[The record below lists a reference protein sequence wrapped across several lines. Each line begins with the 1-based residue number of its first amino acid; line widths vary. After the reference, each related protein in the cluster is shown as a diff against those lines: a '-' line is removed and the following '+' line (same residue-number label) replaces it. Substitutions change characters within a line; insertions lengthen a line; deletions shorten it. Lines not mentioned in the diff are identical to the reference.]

1 MQRSA
6 GILLP
11 ISSLPSPYGIG
22 CFSQEAYD
30 FVDWLKEAGQTYWQ
44 ILPLGVTSY
53 GDSPY
58 QSFSAFAGNPYFISL
73 DALVEEG
80 VLTADECK
88 KAHFGRKAD
97 DINYSRLYTER
108 GRLLRLAYSR
118 SDIGHNE
125 VFTAFCE
132 KNKWWLDDFA
142 LFMAVKDR
150 FEGKPWIEWAEDI
163 RLRWQPA
170 MDYYRRELYF
180 EVEYH
185 KYLQFKFDEQWRRLK
200 AYANSKGIRIIG
212 DIPIYVALDSA
223 DAWAN
228 PGLFQLDQ
236 ENLPTAVAGVP
247 PDGFSPTGQLWG
259 NPLYRWEAHRAT
271 GYQWWI
277 TRLWYCFELYDVVRI
292 DHFRGF
298 DEYFSIPYGSET
310 AAEGHWEKGPGIELF
325 RAVEQALGKREIIA
339 EDLGYMSETV
349 RQLVR
354 DSGFPGMKVLEFAF
368 DSRDTG
374 SASDYLPHN
383 YPVNSVA
390 YTGTHDNETLVSWH
404 QTITDAE
411 RAMVRDYLYDYAT
424 PEEQLY
430 KSMIALILRSAAAT
444 CIQNVSF
451 EYEKSQG
458 TLSHIDLNIQQGECI
473 VLTGESGC
481 GKTTITKLINGLI
494 PHFVEGGTLS
504 GTTIVNDMNV
514 AQTEMYRLAE
524 QVGSVFQN
532 PKSQFFNIDSD
543 SEITFGL
550 ENAGVEPRKI
560 KERYDATV
568 SALKIQSLLG
578 RNIFSMSGGE
588 KQSLAFASVY
598 AMNPSIF
605 VLDEPT
611 ANLDAGAIDTLRQQI
626 IQIKKE
632 GRTVV
637 IAEHRL
643 YFLMDLIDRAIF
655 IQKGKIVQ
663 IFSGNEFRNLSDE
676 QRIRMGLRSLVH
688 PVLELPPAEPSGAQ
702 EGLSVE
708 NLSCAF
714 DKQPVFSGLGFS
726 AKRGEV
732 LGIVGHNG
740 AGKTTMTRCLCGLL
754 KEVNGTVRL
763 DGQTL
768 KAKQR
773 NKASFCVMQ
782 DVNHQLFSDSVWNEC
797 ELAQPDCPPERIE
810 EILRSFDLLD
820 FKDRH
825 PMALSGGQK
834 QRLAVATA
842 ILSDKDVLVFDEPT
856 SGLDYHRM
864 LEVSDMIRKL
874 NDENKIIIIVS
885 HDFEFLG
892 RTCDKIFDMEGCSK
906 ERR

>member
-1 MQRSA
+1 M
-6 GILLP
+6 I
-11 ISSLPSPYGIG
+11 
-22 CFSQEAYD
+22 
-30 FVDWLKEAGQTYWQ
+30 Q
-44 ILPLGVTSY
+44 IQ
-53 GDSPY
+53 D
-58 QSFSAFAGNPYFISL
+58 
-73 DALVEEG
+73 
-80 VLTADECK
+80 
-88 KAHFGRKAD
+88 
-97 DINYSRLYTER
+97 
-108 GRLLRLAYSR
+108 
-118 SDIGHNE
+118 
-125 VFTAFCE
+125 
-132 KNKWWLDDFA
+132 
-142 LFMAVKDR
+142 
-150 FEGKPWIEWAEDI
+150 
-163 RLRWQPA
+163 
-170 MDYYRRELYF
+170 
-180 EVEYH
+180 
-185 KYLQFKFDEQWRRLK
+185 
-200 AYANSKGIRIIG
+200 
-212 DIPIYVALDSA
+212 
-223 DAWAN
+223 
-228 PGLFQLDQ
+228 
-236 ENLPTAVAGVP
+236 
-247 PDGFSPTGQLWG
+247 
-259 NPLYRWEAHRAT
+259 
-271 GYQWWI
+271 
-277 TRLWYCFELYDVVRI
+277 
-292 DHFRGF
+292 
-298 DEYFSIPYGSET
+298 
-310 AAEGHWEKGPGIELF
+310 
-325 RAVEQALGKREIIA
+325 
-339 EDLGYMSETV
+339 
-349 RQLVR
+349 
-354 DSGFPGMKVLEFAF
+354 
-368 DSRDTG
+368 
-374 SASDYLPHN
+374 
-383 YPVNSVA
+383 
-390 YTGTHDNETLVSWH
+390 
-404 QTITDAE
+404 
-411 RAMVRDYLYDYAT
+411 
-424 PEEQLY
+424 
-430 KSMIALILRSAAAT
+430 
-444 CIQNVSF
+444 VSF
-451 EYEKSQG
+451 EYEKEQG
-458 TLSHIDLNIQQGECI
+458 TLSHIDLNIQQGECV

-481 GKTTITKLINGLI
+481 GKTTVTKLINGLI

-504 GTTIVNDMNV
+504 GRAIVNGMEV
-514 AQTEMYRLAE
+514 PKTEMYRLAE

-550 ENAGVEPRKI
+550 ENAGVEPKKI
-560 KERYDATV
+560 KERYEATV

-611 ANLDAGAIDTLRQQI
+611 ANLDADAIDTLRQQI

-663 IFSGNEFRNLSDE
+663 IFSRDEFRNLSDE

-688 PVLELPPAEPSGAQ
+688 PVLELPP
-702 EGLSVE
+702 
-708 NLSCAF
+708 AF

-834 QRLAVATA
+834 QRLAVA

-864 LEVSDMIRKL
+864 LEVSNMIRKL
-874 NDENKIIIIVS
+874 NGENKVIIIVS

-906 ERR
+906 ERG

>member
-1 MQRSA
+1 
-6 GILLP
+6 
-11 ISSLPSPYGIG
+11 
-22 CFSQEAYD
+22 
-30 FVDWLKEAGQTYWQ
+30 
-44 ILPLGVTSY
+44 
-53 GDSPY
+53 
-58 QSFSAFAGNPYFISL
+58 
-73 DALVEEG
+73 
-80 VLTADECK
+80 
-88 KAHFGRKAD
+88 
-97 DINYSRLYTER
+97 
-108 GRLLRLAYSR
+108 
-118 SDIGHNE
+118 
-125 VFTAFCE
+125 
-132 KNKWWLDDFA
+132 
-142 LFMAVKDR
+142 
-150 FEGKPWIEWAEDI
+150 
-163 RLRWQPA
+163 
-170 MDYYRRELYF
+170 
-180 EVEYH
+180 
-185 KYLQFKFDEQWRRLK
+185 
-200 AYANSKGIRIIG
+200 
-212 DIPIYVALDSA
+212 
-223 DAWAN
+223 
-228 PGLFQLDQ
+228 
-236 ENLPTAVAGVP
+236 
-247 PDGFSPTGQLWG
+247 
-259 NPLYRWEAHRAT
+259 
-271 GYQWWI
+271 
-277 TRLWYCFELYDVVRI
+277 
-292 DHFRGF
+292 
-298 DEYFSIPYGSET
+298 
-310 AAEGHWEKGPGIELF
+310 
-325 RAVEQALGKREIIA
+325 
-339 EDLGYMSETV
+339 
-349 RQLVR
+349 
-354 DSGFPGMKVLEFAF
+354 
-368 DSRDTG
+368 
-374 SASDYLPHN
+374 
-383 YPVNSVA
+383 
-390 YTGTHDNETLVSWH
+390 
-404 QTITDAE
+404 
-411 RAMVRDYLYDYAT
+411 
-424 PEEQLY
+424 
-430 KSMIALILRSAAAT
+430 
-444 CIQNVSF
+444 
-451 EYEKSQG
+451 
-458 TLSHIDLNIQQGECI
+458 
-473 VLTGESGC
+473 
-481 GKTTITKLINGLI
+481 
-494 PHFVEGGTLS
+494 
-504 GTTIVNDMNV
+504 MNV

-598 AMNPSIF
+598 AMNPSVF

-611 ANLDAGAIDTLRQQI
+611 ANLDADAIDTLRQQI

-688 PVLELPPAEPSGAQ
+688 PVLELPPADPSGAQ

-754 KEVNGTVRL
+754 KEVDGTVRL

-797 ELAQPDCPPERIE
+797 ELAQPDCPSERIE
-810 EILRSFDLLD
+810 EILRFFDLLD

-874 NDENKIIIIVS
+874 NDENKVIIIVS

>member
-1 MQRSA
+1 M
-6 GILLP
+6 
-11 ISSLPSPYGIG
+11 
-22 CFSQEAYD
+22 
-30 FVDWLKEAGQTYWQ
+30 
-44 ILPLGVTSY
+44 
-53 GDSPY
+53 
-58 QSFSAFAGNPYFISL
+58 
-73 DALVEEG
+73 
-80 VLTADECK
+80 
-88 KAHFGRKAD
+88 
-97 DINYSRLYTER
+97 
-108 GRLLRLAYSR
+108 
-118 SDIGHNE
+118 
-125 VFTAFCE
+125 
-132 KNKWWLDDFA
+132 
-142 LFMAVKDR
+142 
-150 FEGKPWIEWAEDI
+150 IE
-163 RLRWQPA
+163 
-170 MDYYRRELYF
+170 
-180 EVEYH
+180 
-185 KYLQFKFDEQWRRLK
+185 
-200 AYANSKGIRIIG
+200 
-212 DIPIYVALDSA
+212 
-223 DAWAN
+223 
-228 PGLFQLDQ
+228 
-236 ENLPTAVAGVP
+236 
-247 PDGFSPTGQLWG
+247 
-259 NPLYRWEAHRAT
+259 
-271 GYQWWI
+271 
-277 TRLWYCFELYDVVRI
+277 
-292 DHFRGF
+292 
-298 DEYFSIPYGSET
+298 
-310 AAEGHWEKGPGIELF
+310 
-325 RAVEQALGKREIIA
+325 
-339 EDLGYMSETV
+339 
-349 RQLVR
+349 
-354 DSGFPGMKVLEFAF
+354 
-368 DSRDTG
+368 
-374 SASDYLPHN
+374 
-383 YPVNSVA
+383 
-390 YTGTHDNETLVSWH
+390 
-404 QTITDAE
+404 
-411 RAMVRDYLYDYAT
+411 
-424 PEEQLY
+424 
-430 KSMIALILRSAAAT
+430 
-444 CIQNVSF
+444 IQNVSF

-504 GTTIVNDMNV
+504 GTTIVNGMNV

-611 ANLDAGAIDTLRQQI
+611 ANLDADAIDTLRQQI

-688 PVLELPPAEPSGAQ
+688 PVLELPPADPSGAQ

-842 ILSDKDVLVFDEPT
+842 ILSNKDVLVFDEPT
-856 SGLDYHRM
+856 SGLDVLSRDELMDILSDYVADGGHSVIFSTHITADLERCADFLAYITNGM
-864 LEVSDMIRKL
+864 LYYSGPKDEFEDAFRLVKGGPDELTDGLRRAMVGIRTYATGFDAL
-874 NDENKIIIIVS
+874 V
-885 HDFEFLG
+885 
-892 RTCDKIFDMEGCSK
+892 RTQDIPHIGGTDGLLTQHASIEDVIRLTNAAAHTAIGNTNEGDV
-906 ERR
+906 R